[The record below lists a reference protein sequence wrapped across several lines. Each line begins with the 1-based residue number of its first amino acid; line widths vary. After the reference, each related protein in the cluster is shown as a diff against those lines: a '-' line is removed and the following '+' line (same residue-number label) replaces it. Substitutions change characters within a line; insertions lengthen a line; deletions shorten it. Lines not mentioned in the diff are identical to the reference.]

1 MIFVTLGTQD
11 KQFNRLLEWIQ
22 KEIDKGKI
30 KEKVCVQAGSTKFK
44 SDDMEIIT
52 LLEVS
57 KFEEYIEKC
66 DILITHAGVGS
77 ILTGLKK
84 NKKVIA
90 VARKKEFGEA
100 ESDHQQDLID
110 VFEKEGYILGLNS
123 YEEFDSVLDKIKT
136 FKPKKYKFNNGD
148 FVNRLMNYIDTGILK

>member
-22 KEIDKGKI
+22 KEIDRGII
-30 KEKVCVQAGSTKFK
+30 KEEVCVQAGSTKFK
-44 SDDMEIIT
+44 SDDMKIIT

-90 VARKKEFGEA
+90 VARKKEYGEA
-100 ESDHQQDLID
+100 ESNHQQDLVD
-110 VFEKEGYILGLNS
+110 EFEKDGYILGLNS
-123 YEEFDSVLDKIKT
+123 YEEFDSVLEKVKT
-136 FKPKKYKFNNGD
+136 FKPKKYKFNNEN
-148 FVNRLMNYIDTGILK
+148 FINKLMNYIDTGILK